1 MFRPGLFD
9 GPVLYLDLDI
19 MVVGA
24 LEEIAIGHGFAMLK
38 SFWPNSVVNSSVMAW
53 ASNMG
58 SVYERFAQRPGE
70 YMNEYRVTGKWGDQ
84 DFIARHSPV
93 EREYL
98 QVACPGK
105 FASYKL
111 TMHSQP
117 EIPNNV
123 YSIII
128 FHGHPK
134 PWDTPLW
141 ESYVSELRSEQVAT

>member
-19 MVVGA
+19 MVVGS
-24 LEEIAIGHGFAMLK
+24 LDEVAIGHQFAMLK

-53 ASNMG
+53 VSDMR
-58 SVYERFAQRPGE
+58 SVYERFSQKPHE
-70 YMNEYRVTGKWGDQ
+70 YMNEYRVAGKWGDQ

-98 QVACPGK
+98 QVACPGR

-111 TMHSQP
+111 TMHAKP
-117 EIPNNV
+117 ENPHR

-141 ESYVSELRSEQVAT
+141 AAYVSELRSERLAS

>member
-19 MVVGA
+19 MAVGS
-24 LEEIAIGHGFAMLK
+24 LDEVAIGHRFAMLK
-38 SFWPNSVVNSSVMAW
+38 SFWPHSVVNSSVMAW

-58 SVYERFAQRPGE
+58 AVYEQFAQRPGE
-70 YMNEYRVTGKWGDQ
+70 YMNEYRVPGKWGDQ
-84 DFIARHSPV
+84 DFIARHSPID
-93 EREYL
+93 REYL

-111 TMHSQP
+111 TMHEKP
-117 EIPNNV
+117 DIAHR

-141 ESYVSELRSEQVAT
+141 ESYMSDLSKGQAAA